1 MRRRSAQ
8 AGAPVP
14 FQPAEPSD
22 PDAVLYR
29 RLVAACQRCLDQ
41 LAGEER
47 VALGDIPAAVEALV
61 DRMAVEGD
69 ALVQRSLRSDEAFS
83 LAAHGAHVAILTVQV
98 GAELGLSR
106 TWLVDLAIAALLH
119 DIGMT
124 RVQHLMPVAHH
135 LSAGQIRELREHP
148 LQGERL
154 VRNSPGLP
162 PVVREVVVQEH
173 ERADGSGYPHGLG
186 GERIAEPAQL
196 VGLLDVYEALTH
208 DRPHRVRLVPAQASR
223 ALTEAHRQAFA
234 KPLLQ
239 AFLRAIPL
247 YPVDSWVQLTT
258 GDLAKVV
265 ASHREAPLYPTVA
278 IVADRQGRA
287 YSQSRTVQLAPSGDA
302 GIARAISEP
311 ALG

>member
-14 FQPAEPSD
+14 FQPAESTD
-22 PDAVLYR
+22 PDAILYR
-29 RLVAACQRCLDQ
+29 RLVDASQRCLDQ
-41 LAGEER
+41 LAGKER
-47 VALGDIPAAVEALV
+47 IALGDIPAVIDALV
-61 DRMAVEGD
+61 DRMAAEGD
-69 ALVQRSLRSDEAFS
+69 ALVQRSLRGDEPFS
-83 LAAHGAHVAILTVQV
+83 LAAHGAHVAILTLHV

-106 TWLVDLAIAALLH
+106 AWLVDLGIAALLH

-124 RVQHLMPVAHH
+124 RVQHLLPVAHH
-135 LSAGQIRELREHP
+135 LSAEQIRELRKHP
-148 LQGERL
+148 LQGERI

-162 PVVREVVVQEH
+162 PVVRDVVVQEH
-173 ERADGSGYPHGLG
+173 ERADGSGYPQGLS

-223 ALTEAHRQAFA
+223 TLTETHRQAFA

-247 YPVDSWVQLTT
+247 YPVDSWVQLKT

-265 ASHREAPLYPTVA
+265 ASHRAAPLYPTVA
-278 IVADRQGRA
+278 VLADRQGRA

-302 GIARAISEP
+302 AIARAIPEP